1 MGVLVQLEA
10 NAKPD
15 CVDVMTDMIRKRFP
29 ETRAFDGCNEITA
42 YLNEDGHTF
51 VFVEQ
56 WETKQQYEKYLSW
69 REETGVLA
77 QLGALLQEPPNI
89 RFFNAVDA

>member
-1 MGVLVQLEA
+1 MGTLIQLEA

-15 CVDVMTDMIRKRFP
+15 RVDALTEMLKERFP

-51 VFVEQ
+51 IFVEH
-56 WETKQQYEKYLSW
+56 WDSKQQYEKYLAW

-77 QLGALLQEPPNI
+77 DLGALLQEAPNI
-89 RFFNAVDA
+89 RFFEVVDA